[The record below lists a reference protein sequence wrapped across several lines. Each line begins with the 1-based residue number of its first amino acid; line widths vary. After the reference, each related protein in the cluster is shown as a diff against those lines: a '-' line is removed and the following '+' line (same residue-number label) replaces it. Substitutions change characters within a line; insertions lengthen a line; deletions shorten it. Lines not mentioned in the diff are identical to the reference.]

1 MRLEGKVALISGG
14 ARGQGAA
21 EAKLFVSEGAAVV
34 IADILDEEGMKLE
47 AELRELGADASYIH
61 LDVTDADQWQAAV
74 DETISRYGKLDIL
87 VNNAGIGSANT
98 GGLDAPKIDG
108 VGVEIWDRIMDVNA
122 KGVFLG
128 TRAAI
133 PAMKDAGGGSIIN
146 ISSIAGLVG
155 LYPATGASSAYASSK
170 GAVRLLT
177 KSTAIQYAADG
188 IRCNSVHPG
197 YIDTAMTERM
207 LSQPDIREQRI
218 AATPLGRI
226 GNVDDIAY
234 GVLFLASE
242 EASFMTGSEL
252 VIDGGWT
259 AQ

>member
-1 MRLEGKVALISGG
+1 MALISGG

-21 EAKLFVSEGAAVV
+21 EAKLFVREGAAVV
-34 IADILDEEGMKLE
+34 IGDILDEEGMKLE
-47 AELRELGADASYIH
+47 AELRELGANASYIH
-61 LDVTDADQWQAAV
+61 LDVTDADQWQMAV
-74 DETISRYGKLDIL
+74 EETVSRYGKLDIL
-87 VNNAGIGSANT
+87 VNNAGIAGMQVAGTVPSKIE
-98 GGLDAPKIDG
+98 GVDA
-108 VGVEIWDRIMDVNA
+108 EIWDRIMEVNA

-133 PAMKDAGGGSIIN
+133 PAMRDAGGGSIIN
-146 ISSIAGLVG
+146 ISSIAGMVG
-155 LYPATGASSAYASSK
+155 MPTFMSSGASAAYGGSK

-197 YIDTAMTERM
+197 YIDTAMTERVT
-207 LSQPDIREQRI
+207 SQPAMRAELLRM
-218 AATPLGRI
+218 TPLGRI
-226 GNVDDIAY
+226 GTVDDIAY

-242 EASFMTGSEL
+242 ESGFMTGSEL

>member
-21 EAKLFVSEGAAVV
+21 EARLFVGEGAAVV

-47 AELRELGADASYIH
+47 AELRELGANASYIH
-61 LDVTDADQWQAAV
+61 LDVTDADQWQQAV
-74 DETISRYGKLDIL
+74 EETVNRYGKLDIL
-87 VNNAGIGSANT
+87 VNNAGIAGMQVS
-98 GGLDAPKIDG
+98 GLDAPKIDG
-108 VGVEIWDRIMDVNA
+108 VDAGVWDRIMEVNA

-133 PAMKDAGGGSIIN
+133 PAIRDAGGGSIVN

-155 LYPATGASSAYASSK
+155 LPLARGASAAYGSSK

-177 KSTAIQYAADG
+177 KATAVQYAADR

-197 YIDTAMTERM
+197 YIDTAMTERIS
-207 LSQPDIREQRI
+207 SQPAIRAELIGR
-218 AATPLGRI
+218 TPLGRI
-226 GNVDDIAY
+226 GTVDDIAY

-242 EASFMTGSEL
+242 ESSFMTGSEL